1 MNISLPEK
9 VTLKLKPQRK
19 KGAGYELA
27 RQEKKPYL
35 CCLQRQMCKQPKE
48 SLSLHLPPGLL
59 TRIFLFSWGEGYFL
73 LPEHS
78 LPFCIH
84 QLTLTKLWLLL
95 SHSLISQ
102 ILNSPNTMNS
112 QENKISTY
120 KIFLKI
126 LHHEGFFR
134 EIEFLGIVYL
144 K

>member
-9 VTLKLKPQRK
+9 VTFKLKPQRK
-19 KGAGYELA
+19 KGAGYVLA

-59 TRIFLFSWGEGYFL
+59 TRIFLFSCGEGYFL

-84 QLTLTKLWLLL
+84 QVTLTKCGSYNL
-95 SHSLISQ
+95 
-102 ILNSPNTMNS
+102 T
-112 QENKISTY
+112 
-120 KIFLKI
+120 
-126 LHHEGFFR
+126 
-134 EIEFLGIVYL
+134 V
-144 K
+144 